1 MLNSMLW
8 RYHLIS
14 TRIAFDKA
22 DLLIV
27 DGGIVEADDLGE
39 ARLKVGEL
47 LHDVEVMGKP
57 TNPDSVRIVDQSGR
71 EVWRSRL

>member
-1 MLNSMLW
+1 MLW

-14 TRIAFDKA
+14 TRIAFNNA

-39 ARLKVGEL
+39 ARLKVSKL
-47 LHDVEVMGKP
+47 LTDIVVMGKP
-57 TNPDSVRIVDQSGR
+57 TNPDSVRILDQSGR
-71 EVWRSRL
+71 EVWRSKL

>member
-1 MLNSMLW
+1 MLW

-14 TRIAFDKA
+14 TRMAFGNA

-27 DGGIVEADDLGE
+27 DGGIVEAEDLGE
-39 ARLKVGEL
+39 ARLKVTEL
-47 LHDVEVMGKP
+47 LRDVEVMGKA
-57 TNPDSVRIVDQSGR
+57 TNPDTVRIVDQSGR

>member
-1 MLNSMLW
+1 MLW

-14 TRIAFDKA
+14 TRVAFSNA

-47 LHDVEVMGKP
+47 IRDVVVMGKV
-57 TNPDSVRIVDQSGR
+57 TNPDTVRIVDASGR

>member
-1 MLNSMLW
+1 MLW

-14 TRIAFDKA
+14 TRIALSTA

-27 DGGIVEADDLGE
+27 GGGMVEADDLGE
-39 ARLKVGEL
+39 ARLLVAEL
-47 LHDVEVMGKP
+47 LRDVEVMGKP